1 MDSGNNKCL
10 SCYWCE
16 QCGGD
21 SPCDD
26 CTPLDEHE
34 DVRFYNNI
42 LKENAEEYR
51 SMLKEVNS

>member
-1 MDSGNNKCL
+1 MDSGNNKCF
-10 SCYWCE
+10 YWCE

-26 CTPLDEHE
+26 YTPLDEHE